1 MTDRQKSEDIKC
13 EYVYDKDDNIVP
25 QNETLIT
32 SELYTNQI
40 IIDEKLE
47 KEKNDSPVE
56 PDSSNNKTPK
66 TLTRKKRTSLY
77 DEDLYALPQPETE
90 EEVKKRR
97 FEAQLRGK
105 EKQLVGWKTTSA
117 LLSLILLISIPANV
131 YFVVEKVNGQG
142 ATKKV

>member
-25 QNETLIT
+25 QKEAFVT

-47 KEKNDSPVE
+47 KEKNDTPVE

-66 TLTRKKRTSLY
+66 TSTRKKRTSRY
-77 DEDLYALPQPETE
+77 DEDLYALPHPETE
-90 EEVKKRR
+90 EEVKIRR

-117 LLSLILLISIPANV
+117 LLSLILLISITANV

-142 ATKKV
+142 KTKKA